1 MWRWYTSSPRHQI
14 LNHNRHAQP
23 VHDLYLN
30 PIPGPSSLTVGH
42 FTAAAAAVAAAV
54 SLPNQDSGFRRVA
67 VLGTT
72 NPLHVS
78 QLSPEDDLIDMFADV
93 EDDNLRRDF
102 GNWN

>member
-1 MWRWYTSSPRHQI
+1 
-14 LNHNRHAQP
+14 
-23 VHDLYLN
+23 LN

-42 FTAAAAAVAAAV
+42 FTAAEAAVAAAA

-67 VLGTT
+67 VLGTP

-78 QLSPEDDLIDMFADV
+78 QLSPEDDLTDVFADV
-93 EDDNLRRDF
+93 EDDNSRRDF